1 MALMYVKRASDN
13 EIVALSTEQSADY
26 PEFISNNDP
35 GLLRFMQQNIPAYEL
50 ANKELSH
57 SKKLQHSDAE
67 LARVLEDL
75 VELLTA
81 SGTIKFT
88 ELPMAAQMKLLNRK
102 TLRHDMKTLNLLDE
116 DADDSIMP

>member
-1 MALMYVKRASDN
+1 MYVKRASDN
-13 EIVALSTEQSADY
+13 EIVALSTVQSADY

-35 GLLRFMQQNIPAYEL
+35 GLLRFMQKNIPAYEL
-50 ANKELSH
+50 AKKELSH

-81 SGTIKFT
+81 SGTIRFT
-88 ELPMAAQMKLLNRK
+88 ELPMAAQIKLLNRK
-102 TLRHDMKTLNLLDE
+102 TLRHDMQTLNLLEE
-116 DADDSIMP
+116 DTDDSIMP

>member
-1 MALMYVKRASDN
+1 MYVKRASDN
-13 EIVALSTEQSADY
+13 EIIALSTEQSADY
-26 PEFISNNDP
+26 PEFVSNNDP
-35 GLLRFMQQNIPAYEL
+35 GLLHFMQKNIPAYEL

-81 SGTIKFT
+81 NGTIKFT
-88 ELPMAAQMKLLNRK
+88 ELPMAAQVKLLNKK
-102 TLRHDMKTLNLLDE
+102 TLRHDMKTLDLLDE